1 MRVWGRVFNSDG
13 TSYTWT
19 EVSTDANGNNDLV
32 MLTALIQCLLLNLGE
47 SPFYANFGIPQI
59 PTIISQIYPDYYV
72 NLIQQQYAP
81 NFASLT
87 IARVSLSFPPTYKIQ
102 LITHAGVQL
111 SAEIAS

>member
-13 TSYTWT
+13 TYTWT

-59 PTIISQIYPDYYV
+59 PTIISQVYPDYYV

-102 LITHAGVQL
+102 VITHAGVQL